1 MPQLYIKLY
10 DVSKYHIIN
19 TKRKNS
25 LQRFHVVR
33 LFLDIFIFLI
43 LTKHNNL
50 ILVPYV
56 AGFCETGWIRYS
68 PDETCLKFIEDAKL
82 TYSGAESECKTKY
95 GGVIATVETE
105 TKNYFVRGILA
116 QVGKL

>member
-1 MPQLYIKLY
+1 MF
-10 DVSKYHIIN
+10 HI
-19 TKRKNS
+19 
-25 LQRFHVVR
+25 VR
-33 LFLDIFIFLI
+33 LFLDIFYFIFLI
-43 LTKHNNL
+43 LNKHNDM

-68 PDETCLKFIEDAKL
+68 PDETCLKFIEDARL
-82 TYSGAESECKTKY
+82 TYGGAESECKTKY

-105 TKNYFVRGILA
+105 TKNYFVRGILG